1 MSEPTEDR
9 PVMDNME
16 INSNEAEVED
26 PSRVAEPSATNR
38 IKKRVASA
46 TDFADA
52 IDPYEDE
59 DGDLP
64 DAGRSSSA
72 SATSGRLSGKSEVEF
87 YENQARKE
95 LHDFLTKK
103 GVDVATEAK
112 GYKVHINF
120 TQASRR
126 RSELGGGKAPYT
138 VSYTGPDG
146 EFLQAR
152 GDILTAIKTATRR
165 GSSASSARRPIV
177 HSRPRDEIFLEAHDH
192 FESTVTNGDM
202 PLDINGI
209 RVLSFGHIYT
219 RTSLFHSQL
228 EIFPVGYQAEITARS
243 SPSFESSMGLSDDE
257 ELEMFCEV
265 VNKDGLPEFRLSI
278 KGNERTTHPAALVM
292 IYLLSHYLIPIII
305 THHHHHHYHS
315 SKHQHLH
322 LPITLSLIITRHHSS
337 LITHPSPEYHHQA
350 PTTPSPHIPNKQ
362 YGKRW
367 TLWVKSNVPNRSSI

>member
-1 MSEPTEDR
+1 
-9 PVMDNME
+9 ME
-16 INSNEAEVED
+16 TNSNEVEAED
-26 PSRVAEPSATNR
+26 PSRVAAEPSATTR

-46 TDFADA
+46 SDFGDA
-52 IDPYEDE
+52 IDPYEEE
-59 DGDLP
+59 DGDLA
-64 DAGRSSSA
+64 DTGGRSLAAGA
-72 SATSGRLSGKSEVEF
+72 SSGRLSGKSEVEF

-126 RSELGGGKAPYT
+126 RSELGGGKPPYT

-165 GSSASSARRPIV
+165 GSSTASARRPIV
-177 HSRPRDEIFLEAHDH
+177 NSRPRDEIFLEAHDN
-192 FESTVTNGDM
+192 FESIVTNGDM

-209 RVLSFGHIYT
+209 HVLSFGQIYT

-228 EIFPVGYQAEITARS
+228 EIFPVGYQAEMTARCT
-243 SPSFESSMGLSDDE
+243 PSYESSMGLSEDE
-257 ELEMFCEV
+257 ELELFCEV

-278 KGNERTTHPAALVM
+278 KGNNT
-292 IYLLSHYLIPIII
+292 S
-305 THHHHHHYHS
+305 
-315 SKHQHLH
+315 
-322 LPITLSLIITRHHSS
+322 
-337 LITHPSPEYHHQA
+337 
-350 PTTPSPHIPNKQ
+350 
-362 YGKRW
+362 
-367 TLWVKSNVPNRSSI
+367 